1 MSSEPATQAPQPASP
16 QELCGYTLVR
26 WLKEGRTALCR
37 SDAGRPLVLK
47 KLDQDCL
54 LEGDL
59 HPDVRERLAR
69 IRELAHGQVATLI
82 TVERD
87 AHGDVYAVWQHID
100 GQDFESWACD
110 KQRDQRQVARMMR
123 NLVLAVEAMHAQGIV
138 HGRLHG
144 RNILVDDAGV
154 LRLLD
159 VSPLLFTD
167 PQDDAAAMAKL
178 FEAIIHTRGER
189 ESNLGAGLIRQTNGG
204 AALADFSKAISQMIH
219 SQDTQPAQAAE
230 DERDEHRRRR
240 SLRWAMAC
248 AVLTGVLALA
258 AWWMFSRSVAPP
270 PEAPIEALKPR

>member
-1 MSSEPATQAPQPASP
+1 MTSEPATQAPPPASK
-16 QELCGYTLVR
+16 QDVCGYTLVR
-26 WLKEGRTALCR
+26 HLKEGRTALCK

-59 HPDVRERLAR
+59 HADVRERLAR

-82 TVERD
+82 SVERD
-87 AHGDVYAVWQHID
+87 TQGNVYAVWQFIE

-110 KQRDQRQVARMMR
+110 KERDQRQVARMMR

-144 RNILVDDAGV
+144 RNILVDDAGT

-167 PQDDAAAMAKL
+167 PQDDAVAMARL
-178 FEAIIHTRGER
+178 FETIIHTRGER
-189 ESNLGAGLIRQTNGG
+189 ESNLGAELIRQTSGG
-204 AALADFSKAISQMIH
+204 AALASFSKAISQMIQP
-219 SQDTQPAQAAE
+219 QDSQPAQAAE

-240 SLRWAMAC
+240 ALRGAIAC
-248 AVLTGVLALA
+248 GILAAVLALA
-258 AWWMFSRSVAPP
+258 AWWVFSRSVAPP
-270 PEAPIEALKPR
+270 PDAPSEALTPR